1 MFPNSGC
8 IFYRDVQ
15 LISIGH
21 PCGTWRMQASCEK
34 ILRLG
39 KSTLM
44 QQLETAPDA
53 RKEAVRIGRSKH
65 DAARV
70 LQCVREITESAAFRN
85 SQRSGQFLIYIVEQ
99 AIAGN
104 FEALKERL
112 IGMELFGR
120 SASYDTGEDAIV
132 RVTASDV
139 RKRLLQ
145 YYGQFGEEMEWRV
158 TLPRGCYIPEFIH
171 SQHHAKSDTGG
182 TFAAPAVEEIH
193 ALVEA
198 PPATVPT
205 LSLVEAST
213 GRSPLR
219 RGTLML
225 AIAGT
230 CLASALL
237 TFTGCWF
244 WLGHPASGSQVP
256 LVWAG
261 LLSARQ
267 PLRIITSDP
276 NIGEIQGLTGQRITV
291 SDYANH
297 RYIPDPGKVPPASLQ
312 FANNILRGDKAAAV
326 DASIIVNVAATAQ
339 KYGADVRVRTA
350 RAIQLSD
357 LATDDNYVL
366 LGSPLTNPWSSLY
379 LANADFRFARDPSG
393 REYIEDIKPKTGEK
407 PQYLPSALG
416 FATGRSLAI
425 VAYLRNPDHRG
436 HVLVLAGLNG
446 EGTEAAG
453 EFVVDPHRM
462 EGALRGCGYAGERE
476 VGDVEVL
483 LQLDMMAGLPSHVV
497 MLSCHQ
503 LR

>member
-1 MFPNSGC
+1 M
-8 IFYRDVQ
+8 Q
-15 LISIGH
+15 LL
-21 PCGTWRMQASCEK
+21 EK
-34 ILRLG
+34 
-39 KSTLM
+39 
-44 QQLETAPDA
+44 APDA

-65 DAARV
+65 DADRV
-70 LQCVREITESAAFRN
+70 LQCVREITESGAFRN

-104 FEALKERL
+104 FDALKERL
-112 IGMELFGR
+112 IGIELFGR
-120 SASYDTGEDAIV
+120 SATYDTGEDAIV

-145 YYGQFGEEMEWRV
+145 YYGQFGEAMEWRV
-158 TLPRGCYIPEFIH
+158 TLPRGCYIPELIH
-171 SQHHAKSDTGG
+171 TLQHAKPDTGG
-182 TFAAPAVEEIH
+182 TLASTAVEKIPTTG
-193 ALVEA
+193 EA
-198 PPATVPT
+198 PQATVLA
-205 LSLVEAST
+205 LSRVEAST
-213 GRSPLR
+213 GRSPLKR
-219 RGTLML
+219 RTLIL

-244 WLGHPASGSQVP
+244 WLRHSASGSQVP

-261 LLSARQ
+261 LLDAHQ

-297 RYIPDPGKVPPASLQ
+297 RYIPDPGKVPPASLE

-326 DASIIVNVAATAQ
+326 DAAIIAEVASTAQ
-339 KYGADVRVRTA
+339 KYGANVGVRTA

-357 LATDDNYVL
+357 LATDDNYIL

-379 LANADFRFARDPSG
+379 LVNADFRFARDPSG
-393 REYIEDIKPKTGEK
+393 REYIEDRKPRTGEK
-407 PQYLPSALG
+407 PQYMPSALG
-416 FATGRSLAI
+416 FATGQSLAI
-425 VAYLRNPDHRG
+425 VTYLRNPDHRG

-453 EFVVDPHRM
+453 RFVVDPHRM
-462 EGALRGCGYAGERE
+462 EEALRGCGYVGGRE
-476 VGDVEVL
+476 VGDVEIL

-503 LR
+503 LQ